1 MEGKFV
7 IEGGKTLAG
16 RLEVSGAKNSV
27 LKLMA
32 AALLTPEECVIRNVP
47 RITDVETMAEVL
59 LHLGAEVK
67 WQGKVLRIRSGEF
80 PGRKAPYHLVRKM
93 RASILVL
100 GPLVARYGE
109 ASVAIPGGCNIGA
122 RKIDFHLKG
131 LQMLG
136 AEVITEHGYITV
148 KARRLKGRNI
158 YLDFPSV
165 GATEN
170 LMLAAVGA
178 DGVTRI
184 ENAAREPEIQD
195 LAEFLRGMGVEVH
208 GAGTPLIEVKGGLP
222 ERGTDHAAIGDR
234 IEAGTFALAAAVT
247 RGELDVRGVN
257 PFHLR
262 LALEK
267 MGEAGVEVE
276 LHEEGFKVRG
286 AERYRAV
293 NVATLPFPGFP
304 TDLQPQMMVLL
315 SLAEGVSVI
324 TENVFESRFMFV
336 GELNRMGC
344 DIEIKGQHAVVRGV
358 GRLSGAEVS
367 ATDLR
372 AGAALVL
379 AGLAA
384 EGVTEVMEIHHVDR
398 GYENFEEK
406 LRSVG
411 ANITRV
417 MS

>member
-1 MEGKFV
+1 MEGRFV
-7 IEGGKTLAG
+7 IRGGRPLSGKV
-16 RLEVSGAKNSV
+16 RVSGAKNSV

-32 AALLTPEECVIRNVP
+32 ASLLTPEECVIRNVP

-59 LHLGAEVK
+59 RHLGAAVEWEGPVI
-67 WQGKVLRIRSGEF
+67 RIRSGDF
-80 PGRKAPYHLVRKM
+80 RGRSAPYHLVRRM

-100 GPLVARYGE
+100 GPLVARFGE
-109 ASVAIPGGCNIGA
+109 AAVAIPGGCNIGA
-122 RKIDFHLKG
+122 RKIDLHLRG
-131 LQMLG
+131 LQELG
-136 AEVITEHGYITV
+136 AEVFTEHGYIRV
-148 KARRLKGRNI
+148 KARRLKGRDI

-178 DGVTRI
+178 EGVTRI

-195 LAEFLRGMGVEVH
+195 LADFLRSLGVEVR
-208 GAGTPLIEVKGGLP
+208 GAGTPLVEVEGSLP
-222 ERGTDHAAIGDR
+222 GKGTDHVAIGDR

-247 RGELDVRGVN
+247 RGELEIEGVN
-257 PFHLR
+257 PLHLR

-267 MGEAGVEVE
+267 MEEAGVRVE
-276 LHEEGFKVRG
+276 ETARGIKVRG
-286 AERYRAV
+286 GDEYRAV
-293 NVATLPFPGFP
+293 NVATLPYPGFP

-358 GRLSGAEVS
+358 GKLSGAEVC

-384 EGVTEVMEIHHVDR
+384 EGVTEVLDIYHVDR
-398 GYENFEEK
+398 GYERFEEK
-406 LRSVG
+406 LSSVG
-411 ANITRV
+411 ADISRV
-417 MS
+417 ND